1 MTAQP
6 PDPGSGSTPVPGWD
20 SGFPPGDPVADPERT
35 RRASYGHSRGSTGM
49 SITWALVIG
58 VVIVLV
64 AGFFMAYAVIY
75 LSGG

>member
-6 PDPGSGSTPVPGWD
+6 PEREPANSSAARPRGSREL
-20 SGFPPGDPVADPERT
+20 PVAWPL
-35 RRASYGHSRGSTGM
+35 A
-49 SITWALVIG
+49 IG

-64 AGFFMAYAVIY
+64 AGFLMAYAVIY